1 MNDRLRPI
9 GLLKGALHS
18 YGIDLRHWIGRVE
31 RRYITVCALALLGV
45 VSLVGSLFIGVS
57 ALFSIME
64 ARFGLYVAY
73 EIIGGTF
80 LLIGL
85 MAIVGATALLK
96 RKLPHLPSARPHAQ
110 NFKRSVTLSAAT
122 RLAYGGAQGRSQIHP
137 TTNIIAG
144 VAAALLIGWI
154 AASHMS
160 RGSGWRQGSR

>member
-9 GLLKGALHS
+9 GVLKGALRS

-45 VSLVGSLFIGVS
+45 SSLVGSLFIGAS
-57 ALFSIME
+57 ALFSMIE
-64 ARFGLYVAY
+64 ARLGLYVAY
-73 EIIGGTF
+73 EIVGGTL

-85 MAIVGATALLK
+85 MAILGAAALLK

-122 RLAYGGAQGRSQIHP
+122 RLAFGGAQGRSQNP

-144 VAAALLIGWI
+144 VAAALVIGWI

-160 RGSGWRQGSR
+160 RDPGWHRDAR